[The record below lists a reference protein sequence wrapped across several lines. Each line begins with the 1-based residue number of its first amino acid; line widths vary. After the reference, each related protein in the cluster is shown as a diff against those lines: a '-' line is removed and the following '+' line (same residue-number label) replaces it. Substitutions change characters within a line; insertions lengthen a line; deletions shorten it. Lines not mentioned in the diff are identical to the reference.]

1 MRVTANETLTPV
13 IVTNSK
19 GDALPFVFSLGSLAA
34 AFDKDGVYDN
44 ILREQLRPGVE
55 RRQQIEQGLN
65 ETGTDALNRFYGLFV
80 R

>member
-13 IVTNSK
+13 IVTNTK

-44 ILREQLRPGVE
+44 I
-55 RRQQIEQGLN
+55 QGAVK
-65 ETGTDALNRFYGLFV
+65 TRG
-80 R
+80 